1 MGSTVAGAAR
11 HDALFDEVHQT
22 VVNTIVEV
30 VGQEFYEESEITLES
45 TFSEDV
51 ELESTEVMEIAERLM
66 ETYEDKVDFV
76 AWFGE
81 MELEDLVDLTL
92 RDLIEFMV
100 RSIEEAESSE
110 GAATADA
117 ARQ

>member
-1 MGSTVAGAAR
+1 MGSSVAGTAR
-11 HDALFDEVHQT
+11 HDALFDQVHQT
-22 VVNTIVEV
+22 VVSTIIEV
-30 VGQEFYEESEITLES
+30 VGQEFYEESEITLAS

-100 RSIEEAESSE
+100 RSIQEAESRD

-117 ARQ
+117 AGQ